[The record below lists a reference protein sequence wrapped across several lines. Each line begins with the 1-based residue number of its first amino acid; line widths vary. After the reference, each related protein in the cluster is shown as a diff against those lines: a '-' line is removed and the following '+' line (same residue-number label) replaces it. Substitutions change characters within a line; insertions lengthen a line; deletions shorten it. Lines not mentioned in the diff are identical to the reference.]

1 MANLKAPAKALRRGV
16 LACIFTGLAAG
27 AGTAISAPLFPKGDP
42 AKGAA
47 LHKSKCV
54 SCHNSMMPTGKGEE
68 LYSEDFRKMKSA
80 SELRT
85 MVEFCAN
92 RTRSGWFEEEIE
104 HVSRYLNDQHY
115 KFKK

>member
-1 MANLKAPAKALRRGV
+1 MNHPNAPTKPIGIGILSCAL
-16 LACIFTGLAAG
+16 AGLLFAT
-27 AGTAISAPLFPKGDP
+27 GTAVSAPLFPKGDP

-54 SCHNSMMPTGKGEE
+54 SCHNSMMPNGKGEE

-92 RTRSGWFEEEIE
+92 RTRSGWFDEEID